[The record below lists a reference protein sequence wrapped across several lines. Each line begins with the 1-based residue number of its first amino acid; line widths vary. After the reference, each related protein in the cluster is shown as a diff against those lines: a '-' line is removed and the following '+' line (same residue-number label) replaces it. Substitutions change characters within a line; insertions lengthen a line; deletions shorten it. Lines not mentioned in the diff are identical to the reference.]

1 VVVTEKDAADER
13 PLEVAL
19 NTQQWAAVRL
29 LVGAGALTKCPE
41 MDDERRELERLM
53 PSGRPTGFFG
63 KSAGIVELLVRPS
76 ASLQSHCA
84 VLLAIIDKPYYEKL
98 LETSNLFYWLVGDVQ
113 CVHSKEERGDRGGG
127 W

>member
-1 VVVTEKDAADER
+1 MGVVILAQVLLTHPLPDGRAVVVTEKDAADER

-63 KSAGIVELLVRPS
+63 KSAGIVELLVR
-76 ASLQSHCA
+76 
-84 VLLAIIDKPYYEKL
+84 
-98 LETSNLFYWLVGDVQ
+98 LFAPL
-113 CVHSKEERGDRGGG
+113 
-127 W
+127 